1 MRAGEMA
8 EQAKVVAVEPDDLCP
23 VPETH
28 TNSFTLSSDLH
39 TEAMACVCPHM
50 YT

>member
-1 MRAGEMA
+1 MRAGEMVA
-8 EQAKVVAVEPDDLCP
+8 QAKVLAIKPDDLCP

-28 TNSFTLSSDLH
+28 TNSFKLFSDLH
-39 TEAMACVCPHM
+39 TEAMTYVCPHM